1 MTGFVLILMLGFVLA
16 FAESGIGLGMIVPAE
31 TAVVILAATMRTPTE
46 SMMLLTFVACG
57 ASAGDHVG
65 FAIGRHFGDRLRD
78 TRVVRKLGLSHF
90 DRAMDI
96 LRRRGATAIFL
107 TRLVPIVRTLTP
119 AAAGASGLR
128 YRRFAAASMTGSLLW
143 AGAYVGGGTAV
154 SGAIDATGSV
164 LGQAAWLI
172 LVVLAVAVAPVVV
185 IRGFVGVR
193 PAAAEQDVTSHERAL
208 GARHRR
214 ASWSPLIGDFQV

>member
-1 MTGFVLILMLGFVLA
+1 MTGFVIILVLGFALA
-16 FAESGIGLGMIVPAE
+16 FAESGVGLGMVIPGE
-31 TAVVILAATMRTPTE
+31 TAVVILAATMHTPTE
-46 SMMLLTFVACG
+46 SMMLLTFVAFG

-65 FAIGRHFGDRLRD
+65 FAIGRHYGDRLRD
-78 TRVVRKLGLSHF
+78 TRVVRKIGWSHF
-90 DRAMDI
+90 DRAMNV
-96 LRRRGATAIFL
+96 LRRRGAAAIFL

-128 YRRFAAASMTGSLLW
+128 YRRFAPASITGSLLW

-154 SGAIDATGSV
+154 FGAIDATASV
-164 LGQAAWLI
+164 FGQAAWLI
-172 LVVLAVAVAPVVV
+172 LVVLAVAVAPVL
-185 IRGFVGVR
+185 IIGKFVGVR